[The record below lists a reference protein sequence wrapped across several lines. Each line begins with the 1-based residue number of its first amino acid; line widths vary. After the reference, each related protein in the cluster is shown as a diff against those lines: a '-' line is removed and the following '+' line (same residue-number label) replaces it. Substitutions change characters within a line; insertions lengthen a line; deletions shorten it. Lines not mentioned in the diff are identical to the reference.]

1 MKRVLVA
8 VGLLAVSALVIA
20 RVEAQQ
26 AMVRGTIVDP
36 EGQPVAGANVEI
48 ECMQDNRPKKF
59 KLTTDKKGGYI
70 RVGLPGGKCTVN
82 VSKEGY
88 AGGGVDI
95 HISLG
100 GLSEIPPIVMKPRP
114 AGAAAPAAASAP
126 ATAPPPATAAPAAPP
141 DIQSKLLETF
151 GKAVEAAKAD
161 RLEEAEGL
169 YKEILVTAPNTPEV
183 HHNLGTIY
191 RRRKD
196 WAAAEAS
203 FRKAIELQPDRSDG
217 YTALAAMLEA
227 SGAPEKGL
235 AVLTEAAPKFEQD
248 GRFHFQLAI
257 AYTNAGRAQEATAA
271 FRKAASLD
279 PANAEILFYLGT
291 AAVGR
296 NDVAEAIANLEK
308 YVAATGQNPQNLATA
323 QQLLKALRA
332 RK

>member
-1 MKRVLVA
+1 MNRVLL
-8 VGLLAVSALVIA
+8 VGLLAVSGALTA
-20 RVEAQQ
+20 RLEAQQ

-36 EGQPVAGANVEI
+36 EGQPVVGANVEI

-88 AGGGVDI
+88 AGGGVDL

-114 AGAAAPAAASAP
+114 AGA
-126 ATAPPPATAAPAAPP
+126 PPPATVPAAAPTAEAPPTAP

-151 GKAVEAAKAD
+151 GKAVEAAKAG

-169 YKEILVTAPNTPEV
+169 YREILVTAPNTPEV

-196 WAAAEAS
+196 WPAAEAS
-203 FRKAIELQPDRSDG
+203 FRKVIELQPDRPDG

-248 GRFHFQLAI
+248 GRFQFQLAI
-257 AYTNAGRAQEATAA
+257 AYTNAGRAQDATAA
-271 FRKAASLD
+271 FRKAAALD
-279 PANAEILFYLGT
+279 PSNLEILFYLGT

-296 NDVAEAIANLEK
+296 NDIAEAVANLEK
-308 YVAATGQNPQNLATA
+308 YVAATGQNPENLATA
-323 QQLLKALRA
+323 QQLLKALKRP
-332 RK
+332 K